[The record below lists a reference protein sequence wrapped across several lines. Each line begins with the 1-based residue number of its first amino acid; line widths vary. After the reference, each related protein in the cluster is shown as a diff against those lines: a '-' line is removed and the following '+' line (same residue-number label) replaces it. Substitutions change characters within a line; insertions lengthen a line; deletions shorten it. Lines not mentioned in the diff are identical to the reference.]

1 MANSISKQRI
11 AILGSTGSIGVNTLD
26 VVARHHDRFEVFA
39 LTASTQVDLMLAQII
54 QFKPK
59 FAIMASVEHGKELA
73 RLAKLNSL
81 EVDVLYGSLAIENIA
96 KHESVD
102 VVMAAIVGA
111 AGLAPCLAA
120 ADAGKRLLLANKE
133 ALVVG
138 AELFLE
144 LVKSG
149 GATLLPIDSEHSA
162 IFQCLPSD
170 RASWANSVEKIIL
183 TASGGP
189 FRTRDVASLA
199 KVTPSEACSHPNW
212 VMGRKISVDSA
223 TMMNKA
229 LEVIEA
235 KYLFNLELKQIDVVI
250 HPQSV
255 IHSMVQ
261 FRDASVLAQ
270 LGTPDMRGPIAYGLS
285 WPNRIENGA
294 TAIDF
299 KNLAAMTFEAVDSN
313 NHPERFPGLA
323 LAWDVLRAPAG
334 TTAVLNAANEVAVQA
349 FLDERIRF
357 DQIHGVNQSTLSA
370 VLPAKPTSLG
380 DLLAIDMQS
389 REAALA
395 QVKRFAM

>member
-1 MANSISKQRI
+1 MTKQRI
-11 AILGSTGSIGVNTLD
+11 AILGSTGSVGTSTLD
-26 VVARHHDRFEVFA
+26 VVARHPDRFEIFA
-39 LTASTQVDLMLAQII
+39 LTASTQVELMLVQII
-54 QFKPK
+54 QFQPS
-59 FAIMASVEHGKELA
+59 FVVMASVEHGKELA
-73 RLAKLNSL
+73 RLVKLNSL
-81 EVDVLYGSLAIENIA
+81 SANVLYGSEAIENIA
-96 KHESVD
+96 RHESVD

-111 AGLAPCLAA
+111 AGLPPCMAA
-120 ADAGKRLLLANKE
+120 ARAGKRLLLANKE

-138 AELFLE
+138 AELFLDA
-144 LVKSG
+144 VKTG

-170 RASWANSVEKIIL
+170 RTTWASSIEKIIL

-189 FRTRDVASLA
+189 FRTRDVSSLNS
-199 KVTPSEACSHPNW
+199 VTPREACSHPNW

-235 KYLFNLELKQIDVVI
+235 KYLFNVELNQIEVVI

-294 TAIDF
+294 LAIDF
-299 KNLAAMTFEAVDSN
+299 KNLSAMTFEAIDSN
-313 NHPERFPGLA
+313 DHPERFPGLA

-334 TTAVLNAANEVAVQA
+334 TTAVLNAANEIAVQA

-357 DQIHGVNQSTLSA
+357 DQIHAVNQSTLSE
-370 VLPAKPTSLG
+370 VLPSKPVNLG
-380 DLLAIDMQS
+380 DLLVIDAQS
-389 REAALA
+389 RRTALA
-395 QVKRFAM
+395 QVKRFER

>member
-1 MANSISKQRI
+1 MSKQRI
-11 AILGSTGSIGVNTLD
+11 AILGSTGSVGTSTLD
-26 VVARHHDRFEVFA
+26 VLARHPDKFEVFA
-39 LTASTQVDLMLAQII
+39 LTASTQVDLMLAQIMAC
-54 QFKPK
+54 KPK
-59 FAIMASVEHGKELA
+59 FVVMASVEHGKELA
-73 RLAKLNSL
+73 RLVKLNSL
-81 EVDVLYGSLAIENIA
+81 STNVLCGSSAIENIA
-96 KHESVD
+96 NHESVD

-120 ADAGKRLLLANKE
+120 ARVGKRLLLANKE

-138 AELFLE
+138 AELFLDV
-144 LVKSG
+144 VKTG

-170 RASWANSVEKIIL
+170 RSTWVRSVEKIIL

-189 FRTRDVASLA
+189 FRTRDVASLRT
-199 KVTPSEACSHPNW
+199 VTPSEACSHPNW

-235 KYLFNLELKQIDVVI
+235 KYLFDVELKQIEVVI

-261 FRDASVLAQ
+261 FKDSSVLAQ

-294 TAIDF
+294 SAIDF
-299 KNLAAMTFEAVDSN
+299 KNLSSMTFEAIDSN
-313 NHPERFPGLA
+313 NHPARFPGLA
-323 LAWDVLRAPAG
+323 LAWDVLSSPAG

-357 DQIHGVNQSTLSA
+357 DQIHAVNQSTLSE
-370 VLPAKPTSLG
+370 VLPTKPLNLG
-380 DLLAIDMQS
+380 DLLAIDAQS
-389 REAALA
+389 RQAALA
-395 QVKRFAM
+395 QVKRFEV

>member
-1 MANSISKQRI
+1 MTKQRI
-11 AILGSTGSIGVNTLD
+11 AILGSTGSVGTSTLD
-26 VVARHHDRFEVFA
+26 VVARHPDRFEIFA
-39 LTASTQVDLMLAQII
+39 LTASTQVELMLAQII
-54 QFKPK
+54 QFQPS
-59 FAIMASVEHGKELA
+59 FVVMASVEHGKELA
-73 RLAKLNSL
+73 RLVKINSL
-81 EVDVLYGSLAIENIA
+81 SANVLYGSEAIENIA

-111 AGLAPCLAA
+111 AGLPPCMAA
-120 ADAGKRLLLANKE
+120 ARAGKRLLLAIKE

-138 AELFLE
+138 AELFLDA
-144 LVKSG
+144 VKTG

-162 IFQCLPSD
+162 IFQCLPRD
-170 RASWANSVEKIIL
+170 RTTWASSIEKIIL

-189 FRTRDVASLA
+189 FRTRDVSSLNS
-199 KVTPSEACSHPNW
+199 VTPREACSHPNW

-235 KYLFNLELKQIDVVI
+235 KYLFNVELNQIEVVI

-294 TAIDF
+294 LAIDF
-299 KNLAAMTFEAVDSN
+299 KNLSAMTFEAIDSN
-313 NHPERFPGLA
+313 DHPARFPGLA

-334 TTAVLNAANEVAVQA
+334 TTAVLNAANEIAVQA

-357 DQIHGVNQSTLSA
+357 DQIHAVNQSTLSE
-370 VLPAKPTSLG
+370 VLPSKPVNLG
-380 DLLAIDMQS
+380 DLLMIDAQS
-389 REAALA
+389 RQSALA
-395 QVKRFAM
+395 QVKRFER